1 MATGTFTIHIPSI
14 DYTGRLPES
23 TCYTDANK
31 SGFDRG
37 TYSVDSSFEYV
48 VDGSGLFTIKYL
60 DSTGYTAWHVCSQN
74 GYNLSVQFSKD
85 GSTGWEDIATSF
97 VDGWTDCYDL
107 TLTVPR
113 LEKEL
118 AQKLNP
124 VVIPETGYIR
134 LFTWTLR
141 ACPDSDFPNA
151 YPNEAG
157 AASEADPI
165 YIVLDYTPM
174 AVKHGDSW
182 DSCNRTNGRLRARK
196 DGAWGDTNLKTI
208 DGGTGTTDP
217 PSLRR
222 NSTWYNQNK
231 RGAE

>member
-1 MATGTFTIHIPSI
+1 MATGTLTIHVPSI
-14 DYTGRLPES
+14 DYTGRAAS
-23 TCYTDANK
+23 GTCYTDANK
-31 SGFDRG
+31 SAFNRG
-37 TYSVDSSFEYV
+37 TMYADSTFNWT
-48 VDGSGLFTIKYL
+48 VDGSGLFTISL
-60 DSTGYTAWHVCSQN
+60 VGTTGTTAWYVESVN
-74 GYNLSVQFSKD
+74 GYWLRCEYSTDGVNWATIGTEASV
-85 GSTGWEDIATSF
+85 GAGTYH
-97 VDGWTDCYDL
+97 VVDL
-107 TLTVPR
+107 TETLASQLTPFIIR
-113 LEKEL
+113 
-118 AQKLNP
+118 Q
-124 VVIPETGYIR
+124 TGYIR
-134 LFTWTLR
+134 LFTYTIR
-141 ACPDSDFPNA
+141 ACPTSDRPNA
-151 YPNEAG
+151 YPNDEG

-182 DSCNRTNGRLRARK
+182 NSCNRTNGRLRARK